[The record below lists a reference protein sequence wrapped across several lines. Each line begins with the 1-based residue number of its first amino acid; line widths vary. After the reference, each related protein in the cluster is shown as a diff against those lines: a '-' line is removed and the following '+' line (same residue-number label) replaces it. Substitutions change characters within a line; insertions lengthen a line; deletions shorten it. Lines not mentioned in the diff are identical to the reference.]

1 MYRDMLC
8 SFTGRLFFAMS
19 ITLSAL
25 TVQAGELRE
34 LPDGLQ
40 AELSLPDLHGEQRS
54 LVEFRG
60 QVVLLSFWA
69 SWCTPCIQEMPSIQR
84 LQQRLHGRPFAVLG
98 VNVGER
104 ERRVQTV
111 ARQLGLDFPVL
122 LDRDSSEFKRWGGEM
137 LPTSYVLDSDGAARF
152 VALGP
157 LDWDAADVVD
167 TLKALL
173 PPSPHVRAAQR

>member
-1 MYRDMLC
+1 MQIIR
-8 SFTGRLFFAMS
+8 
-19 ITLSAL
+19 TLLSLAL
-25 TVQAGELRE
+25 AVVLVAHTALGEGLTAV
-34 LPDGLQ
+34 PDGLQ

-122 LDRDSSEFKRWGGEM
+122 LDRDSSEFKRWGGEV
-137 LPTSYVLDSDGAARF
+137 LPTSYVLDSAGAARF

-173 PPSPHVRAAQR
+173 PPSPGVRAAQR